1 MMKRGLAPHLLLM
14 VLSCILIIAA
24 SCSGSSVSPP
34 STSPAVPPSAPSPPP
49 PAPPGAVTPATPSS
63 GQSVDQLSQAGKT
76 VFASSCRCHGDKGQ
90 GVNGPAIIGPNA
102 NLGKYATAK
111 ALLTFISTIMPA
123 SAPGSLPSQS
133 YLQLL
138 AFLLVE
144 NKIVAPGTTMNPAQ
158 LDTIKLSK

>member
-1 MMKRGLAPHLLLM
+1 MMKRGLVPHLLLM
-14 VLSCILIIAA
+14 VLWCVLIISA
-24 SCSGSSVSPP
+24 SCMGLLIPP
-34 STSPAVPPSAPSPPP
+34 STSPPVPPSAPSPPP
-49 PAPPGAVTPATPSS
+49 PAPPGAVTPALPPS

-90 GVNGPAIIGPNA
+90 GGNGPAIIGPNA

-111 ALLTFISTIMPA
+111 GLLTFISTIMPA

-144 NKIVAPGTTMNPAQ
+144 NKIVAPETNIDASQ
-158 LDTIKLSK
+158 LDTIKLAK